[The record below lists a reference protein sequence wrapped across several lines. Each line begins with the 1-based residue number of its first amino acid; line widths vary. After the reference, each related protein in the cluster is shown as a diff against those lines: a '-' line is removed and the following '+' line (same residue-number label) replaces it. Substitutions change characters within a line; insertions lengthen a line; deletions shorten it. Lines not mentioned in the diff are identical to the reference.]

1 VAHGTSRG
9 GRRGGAGRVAPGLLL
24 LRERPGER
32 WGRSTSRSPS
42 TWSRR
47 RERRWQ
53 WRRGEG
59 RGGQRRISQPV
70 EELVWRRRR
79 SGTDWLP
86 PPVPRRGA
94 ASSASALSPSV
105 EAPPA
110 RRHFAFRDC
119 LLCWRSCLAWIVFIE
134 KIKWFCSLL
143 LESV

>member
-86 PPVPRRGA
+86 LQCRGAGPLPLPRR
-94 ASSASALSPSV
+94 SPRLSKL
-105 EAPPA
+105 
-110 RRHFAFRDC
+110 R
-119 LLCWRSCLAWIVFIE
+119 
-134 KIKWFCSLL
+134 L
-143 LESV
+143 LEGTLPSGTAFSVGEVASRE